1 MRYSGASNTAMACAG
16 RFPRREIGFGWMR
29 AAGSQTGSYIM
40 LLSSHPRVS
49 LLGTLGAAIAAP
61 FVSGS
66 TCCSYGVS
74 RRMIMSRRSVVAIAG
89 AMALGEL
96 VFLLIGSVYYYG
108 SLDFGFLVGIPMAI
122 IMFFFVAMG
131 LKIVFPRR

>member
-1 MRYSGASNTAMACAG
+1 
-16 RFPRREIGFGWMR
+16 
-29 AAGSQTGSYIM
+29 
-40 LLSSHPRVS
+40 
-49 LLGTLGAAIAAP
+49 
-61 FVSGS
+61 
-66 TCCSYGVS
+66 
-74 RRMIMSRRSVVAIAG
+74 MSRRSVVAIAG

>member
-1 MRYSGASNTAMACAG
+1 
-16 RFPRREIGFGWMR
+16 
-29 AAGSQTGSYIM
+29 
-40 LLSSHPRVS
+40 
-49 LLGTLGAAIAAP
+49 
-61 FVSGS
+61 
-66 TCCSYGVS
+66 
-74 RRMIMSRRSVVAIAG
+74 
-89 AMALGEL
+89 MALGEL